1 MSDGKNNGAMVSDAV
16 PAERFLVFTDTWKGL
31 DGRQE
36 HRFSLVDDWQRFMLR
51 CIEKLSHYP
60 AELYAF
66 ERMNHEAIA
75 ALESVYPDHIETIR
89 NVFKEAL
96 TFNGKD

>member
-1 MSDGKNNGAMVSDAV
+1 MSDGKNNGAMVSDDT
-16 PAERFLVFTDTWKGL
+16 PAERFLVFTDTWKGP
-31 DGRQE
+31 DGKQE
-36 HRFSLVDDWQRFMLR
+36 HRFKTISEWNHFMCR
-51 CIEKLSHYP
+51 CIEKLSHNP

-66 ERMNHEAIA
+66 ERMNHEVIA
-75 ALESVYPDHIETIR
+75 ALKSMYPDRIKTIR

>member
-16 PAERFLVFTDTWKGL
+16 PAERFLVFTDTWKGR

-36 HRFSLVDDWQRFMLR
+36 HRFKTISEWSLFMCC
-51 CIEKLSHYP
+51 CIEKLSHHP

-66 ERMNHEAIA
+66 ERINHEVIA
-75 ALESVYPDHIETIR
+75 ALKSVYPDHIETIR